1 MELQKGRPAD
11 TAGRLEKEIR
21 TYDLL
26 DRLGVPVTMEVPE
39 GASGTFVVLEKT
51 GSSRQNYICRA
62 TLAVQSYAPTLLLA
76 AQLDDAVIEAML
88 ALPTLDQ
95 VGACKLER
103 DYNFTETKK
112 YRYQAVFAVTYYE

>member
-1 MELQKGRPAD
+1 MIETTVLDYLR
-11 TAGRLEKEIR
+11 
-21 TYDLL
+21 

-51 GSSRQNYICRA
+51 GSSRQNYIRRA

-76 AQLDDAVIEAML
+76 AQLDDRVIEAML
-88 ALPTLDQ
+88 ALPKLDR
-95 VGACKLER
+95 VAACRLER
-103 DYNFTETKK
+103 NYNFTDTETKK